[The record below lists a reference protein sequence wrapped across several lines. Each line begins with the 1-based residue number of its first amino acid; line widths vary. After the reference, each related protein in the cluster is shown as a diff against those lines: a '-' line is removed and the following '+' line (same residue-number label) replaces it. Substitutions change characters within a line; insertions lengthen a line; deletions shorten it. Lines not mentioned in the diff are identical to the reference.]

1 VAARDIQSSAT
12 INPAEWFVYEHTVE
26 GLFFRALRTRL
37 TPSMQ
42 GRLKEL
48 GIDVNGKP
56 KSVQHAQWVQAIH
69 LAATELFE
77 GPPDERFRQLGRT
90 VMLRH
95 DETVM
100 GKAVI
105 AVMKLMGPRRVL
117 GRINSTLR
125 SGNNYIQAN
134 LAPIGP
140 TTWEGT
146 VNECNGNPHYI
157 AGVVEQGLIISG
169 GVGVKVDVSGF
180 DGHSAKFLINW
191 G

>member
-1 VAARDIQSSAT
+1 MTA
-12 INPAEWFVYEHTVE
+12 PAPEWFVYEHTVE
-26 GLFFRALRTRL
+26 GLFHKALHARL
-37 TPSMQ
+37 TPALQ
-42 GRLKEL
+42 ARLKEL
-48 GIDVNGKP
+48 GIDVKGKP
-56 KSVQHAQWVQAIH
+56 RSVPHAQWKQAIH

-77 GPPDERFRQLGRT
+77 GSTDERFRQLGRT

-117 GRINSTLR
+117 GRINTTLR
-125 SGNNYIQAN
+125 SGNNYIEAN

-146 VNECNGNPHYI
+146 VNECNGNPQYI
-157 AGVVEQGLIISG
+157 AGVLEQGLIISG
-169 GVGVKVDVSGF
+169 GVNVKVDVSDF
-180 DGHSAKFLINW
+180 DGHSAKFQITW

>member
-1 VAARDIQSSAT
+1 MADPS
-12 INPAEWFVYEHTVE
+12 AEWFVYEHTVE
-26 GLFFRALRTRL
+26 GLFHRALRTRL
-37 TPSMQ
+37 TPAIQ
-42 GRLKEL
+42 GRLKAL
-48 GIDVNGKP
+48 GIDVNARAR
-56 KSVQHAQWVQAIH
+56 SVPHEQWKKAIH
-69 LAATELFE
+69 LAASELFE
-77 GPPDERFRQLGRT
+77 GSPDERFRQLGRT

-117 GRINSTLR
+117 GRLNSTLR

-134 LAPIGP
+134 LAPRGP
-140 TTWEGT
+140 TSWEGT

-169 GVGVKVDVSGF
+169 GVNVKVGVSDF
-180 DGHSAKFLINW
+180 DGHSAKFLITW